1 MVKIPRNKKQRKAD
15 KENRTATNEGSVPE
29 NWPFCEVCKIYYKP
43 SDKSHSSHGTGK
55 AGW

>member
-1 MVKIPRNKKQRKAD
+1 MAKIPRNKKQRKAD